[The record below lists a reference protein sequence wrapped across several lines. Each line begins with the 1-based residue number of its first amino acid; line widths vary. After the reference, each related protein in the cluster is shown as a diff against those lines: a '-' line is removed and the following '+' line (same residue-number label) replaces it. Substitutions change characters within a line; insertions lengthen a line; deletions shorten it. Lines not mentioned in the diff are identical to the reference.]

1 MTFKAQIIN
10 HTTLKNAF
18 ESIRLIVDEITLI
31 ANNKGLHLRCLDKS
45 HITFIVMDLDK
56 NFFDEWEC
64 EDPEKIH
71 LDVDVFYNILKKAK
85 KEDILEL
92 SLNEGNLIIELKG
105 DATRRFEIGLID
117 LEYENPQPPY
127 IDFPCTINIPSG
139 LLKEYVDD
147 MEMFSEKLEFIVDED
162 YLRICADGQK
172 GNAETKYIHGENI
185 NEVVRSSF
193 SIPKLKEIFKAS
205 KFSRECSISLGTD
218 NPIKV
223 AFKLVTNDGELSY
236 LLAPRLNEE

>member
-45 HITFIVMDLDK
+45 HITFIILDLEK
-56 NFFDEWEC
+56 EFFDEWEC
-64 EDPEKIH
+64 ETPEKIH
-71 LDVDVFYNILKKAK
+71 IDVDVFYNILKTAK

-92 SLNEGNLIIELKG
+92 SLDENNLIIDLKG
-105 DATRRFEIGLID
+105 DGNRRFELGLID
-117 LEYENPQPPY
+117 LTYENPQPPH
-127 IDFPCTINIPSG
+127 IDFPCTINIPSN
-139 LLKEYVDD
+139 LLKEYIEN
-147 MEMFSEKLEFIVDED
+147 MEMFSEKLDFIVDED
-162 YLRICADGQK
+162 YLRIRAEGQK

-185 NEVVRSSF
+185 NEYAQSSF

-205 KFSRECSISLGTD
+205 KFSKECNISLGTD

-223 AFKLVTNDGELSY
+223 VFKLVTGDGELSY
-236 LLAPRLNEE
+236 LLAPRLEET